1 MDEHITRREHE
12 EFVKRMDE
20 ANERQSKRI
29 SILETDIR
37 QIGELTAAVK
47 ELAASMK
54 GMSSEQEKQGKRLET
69 LEKRDG
75 DKWRKVVET
84 VITVVVSAVVG
95 FALAHIG
102 M

>member
-1 MDEHITRREHE
+1 
-12 EFVKRMDE
+12 MDE
-20 ANERQSKRI
+20 ANDRQSKRI
-29 SILETDIR
+29 SVLETDIR

-69 LEKRDG
+69 LENRDG
-75 DKWRKVVET
+75 EMWRKVVGY
-84 VITVVVSAVVG
+84 VITAVLGITIG
-95 FALAHIG
+95 FVFTQLG

>member
-1 MDEHITRREHE
+1 MEEFVTIREHK

-20 ANERQSKRI
+20 ANEKQCERLTTI
-29 SILETDIR
+29 ETDIR

-54 GMSSEQEKQGKRLET
+54 GMSNEQEKQGKRLET

-75 DKWRKVVET
+75 EMWRKVVSHIIT
-84 VITVVVSAVVG
+84 AALGIVICYIFTQ
-95 FALAHIG
+95 IG